1 MNFHNFNN
9 DDELSEFGFSLNP
22 FGSEPQS
29 GAEYGF
35 RRAPRGML
43 LAGVPGCGKSLGA
56 RALGQEKTILT
67 VNPADLRKGYV
78 GKSEEKIAR
87 LLDLAESM
95 DAILAIDTP
104 GELKKQYLN
113 DSQFKLHAENIQNTF
128 RKRLQNDVTK
138 ETRRKSWKQTIIRN
152 IHHVTQL
159 VFELIQY
166 LREKGYG

>member
-9 DDELSEFGFSLNP
+9 EDELSKFGFPS
-22 FGSEPQS
+22 
-29 GAEYGF
+29 
-35 RRAPRGML
+35 RRPM
-43 LAGVPGCGKSLGA
+43 AGVPGCGKSLGA
-56 RALGQEKTILT
+56 RVLEHRSKVKLS
-67 VNPADLRKGYV
+67 VNASDLRGRYV
-78 GKSEEKIAR
+78 GESEEKIAR
-87 LLDLAESM
+87 LLDLAESYGPSM
-95 DAILAIDTP
+95 DAILEIVDTP
-104 GELKKQYLN
+104 GEPKKQYRI
-113 DSQFKLHAENIQNTF
+113 LHAENIQNAF

>member
-9 DDELSEFGFSLNP
+9 DDEP
-22 FGSEPQS
+22 YK
-29 GAEYGF
+29 YGF
-35 RRAPRGML
+35 LNTPGPL
-43 LAGVPGCGKSLGA
+43 FGGVPGAGKSLGA
-56 RALGQEKTILT
+56 RVLEHRNKVKLT
-67 VNPADLRKGYV
+67 VTASDLKGWYV
-78 GKSEEKIAR
+78 GESEEKTAR
-87 LLDLAESM
+87 LLDLAESVNP
-95 DAILAIDTP
+95 IFVIETP
-104 GELKKQYLN
+104 GQLKKQYLN

>member
-9 DDELSEFGFSLNP
+9 DDELSEFRFLT
-22 FGSEPQS
+22 
-29 GAEYGF
+29 
-35 RRAPRGML
+35 L
-43 LAGVPGCGKSLGA
+43 PGPLFWGPPGTGKSLGA
-56 RALGQEKTILT
+56 RALGQERPRTILSID
-67 VNPADLRKGYV
+67 ARDLKKKYV
-78 GKSEEKIAR
+78 GESEEKVAR
-87 LLDLAESM
+87 LLDLAKSVNPIFVIE
-95 DAILAIDTP
+95 TP
-104 GELKKQYLN
+104 GQLKKQYLN

-166 LREKGYG
+166 LREKGIG

>member
-35 RRAPRGML
+35 QTSGRLRIF
-43 LAGVPGCGKSLGA
+43 AGVPGCGKSLGA
-56 RALGQEKTILT
+56 RALERSKVKLSIKAT
-67 VNPADLRKGYV
+67 DLKKGYV
-78 GKSEEKIAR
+78 GESGEKIAR
-87 LLDLAESM
+87 LLDFAESHTPSM
-95 DAILAIDTP
+95 DAILEIVDTLEEP
-104 GELKKQYLN
+104 KKQYRI
-113 DSQFKLHAENIQNTF
+113 LHAENIQNAF